1 MNRPRYV
8 LIEDEPAAMRR
19 LERMIRA
26 VRPDAEIVGT
36 AEGIED
42 ALPLFEQ
49 GPFDLVISDIELA
62 DGSSFDL
69 FQRLDYQGAVLFVT
83 AYDEYAIRAF
93 KLNSID
99 YLLKPLREDDLAQA
113 LDRLDQRS
121 APTMDMDRL
130 LEALRSTRADDKPPR
145 RLLSR
150 VGAHT
155 EMVDI
160 AEVAYVRSRHKVSH
174 AVTLDGRD
182 HPLDETMDELEEM
195 LPADRFFR
203 IGRADIVSI
212 DAVRGMVAWSSSR
225 LKLDV
230 RPPADPP
237 LVVSKERTP
246 RFRTWLASGH

>member
-1 MNRPRYV
+1 MTRPRYV

-19 LERMIRA
+19 LERMVRA
-26 VRPDAEIVGT
+26 VRPGAEIVGT

-42 ALPLFEQ
+42 ALPLFDQ

-69 FQRLDYQGAVLFVT
+69 FQRLDYRGAVLFVT

-99 YLLKPLREDDLAQA
+99 YLLKPLRREDLARA
-113 LDRLDQRS
+113 LDRLDERS
-121 APTMDMDRL
+121 APAMDMGRF
-130 LEALRSTRADDKPPR
+130 LEAIRSTRTGGDAPR

-150 VGAHT
+150 VGAKT
-155 EMVDI
+155 ETVNVDQI
-160 AEVAYVRSRHKVSH
+160 AYIRSRHKVSH
-174 AVTLDGRD
+174 AVTNDGRD

-212 DAVRGMVAWSSSR
+212 EAVRGMMAWSSSR

-246 RFRTWLASGH
+246 RFRTWLASGQ